1 MMTRSSLDC
10 SEHEKDMTT
19 TRTDSPEETLALG
32 RRLSSI
38 LRPGDVVLL
47 GGRLGTGKT
56 LLTAGIAEGLGVP
69 DPIASPTFVIARVY
83 LDGFLPLV
91 HADVYRL
98 GSILEFE
105 DLDLEETAASG
116 VLVIEWGEAIE
127 DAVSPDRLV
136 IEIEID
142 GETGR
147 QFRFLPHGAW
157 LNRPLE
163 GIA

>member
-1 MMTRSSLDC
+1 MI
-10 SEHEKDMTT
+10 T
-19 TRTDSPEETLALG
+19 TRTDSPADTLALG
-32 RRLSSI
+32 RRLASVMI
-38 LRPGDVVLL
+38 PGDVVLL

-56 LLTAGIAEGLGVP
+56 LLTGGIAEGLGISDQV
-69 DPIASPTFVIARVY
+69 ASPTFVIARVY
-83 LDGFLPLV
+83 RDGFLPLV

-105 DLDLEETAASG
+105 DLDLEETALSG

-147 QFRFLPHGAW
+147 QFRFIPHGSW
-157 LNRPLE
+157 VDRSLE
-163 GIA
+163 GVV

>member
-1 MMTRSSLDC
+1 MGVSAPGRPFSPRASLRG
-10 SEHEKDMTT
+10 SES
-19 TRTDSPEETLALG
+19 R
-32 RRLSSI
+32 I
-38 LRPGDVVLL
+38 
-47 GGRLGTGKT
+47 
-56 LLTAGIAEGLGVP
+56 
-69 DPIASPTFVIARVY
+69 PIASPTFVIARVY

-147 QFRFLPHGAW
+147 QFRFLPHGSW
-157 LNRPLE
+157 LDRPLE
-163 GIA
+163 GVV

>member
-1 MMTRSSLDC
+1 MTPSNSDS
-10 SEHEKDMTT
+10 SEHETRMIT
-19 TRTDSPEETLALG
+19 TRTDSPAETLALG
-32 RRLSSI
+32 RRLASVLI
-38 LRPGDVVLL
+38 PGDVVLL

-56 LLTAGIAEGLGVP
+56 LLTGGIAEGLGIP
-69 DPIASPTFVIARVY
+69 DQVASPTFVIARVY
-83 LDGFLPLV
+83 RDGFLPLV

-105 DLDLEETAASG
+105 DLDLEETAAAG

-127 DAVSPDRLV
+127 EAVSPNRLV

-147 QFRFLPHGAW
+147 SFRFIPHGSWAG
-157 LNRPLE
+157 RSLE
-163 GIA
+163 GIV

>member
-1 MMTRSSLDC
+1 MI
-10 SEHEKDMTT
+10 T
-19 TRTDSPEETLALG
+19 TRTESPEETLALG
-32 RRLSSI
+32 RRLSSV

-56 LLTAGIAEGLGVP
+56 LLTAGIADGLGVP
-69 DPIASPTFVIARVY
+69 DAVSSPTFVIARVY

-127 DAVSPDRLV
+127 DAVSSDRLV

-142 GETGR
+142 GDTGR
-147 QFRFLPHGAW
+147 QFRFLPRGSW

-163 GIA
+163 EVI

>member
-1 MMTRSSLDC
+1 
-10 SEHEKDMTT
+10 MTT

-38 LRPGDVVLL
+38 LKPGDVVLL

-83 LDGFLPLV
+83 SDGFLPLV

-116 VLVIEWGEAIE
+116 VLVVEWGEAIE
-127 DAVSPDRLV
+127 DAVSADRLV

-142 GETGR
+142 GETAR
-147 QFRFLPHGAW
+147 EFRFLPHGSW
-157 LNRPLE
+157 LTRPLE
-163 GIA
+163 GVV

>member
-1 MMTRSSLDC
+1 MMTRSSSDS
-10 SEHEKDMTT
+10 SEHETRMIT
-19 TRTDSPEETLALG
+19 TRTDSPDETLALG
-32 RRLSSI
+32 RRLSSV
-38 LRPGDVVLL
+38 LGPGDVVLL

-105 DLDLEETAASG
+105 DLDLEETAANG

-127 DAVSPDRLV
+127 DAVAPDRLV

-147 QFRFLPHGAW
+147 ELRFIPHGAW
-157 LNRPLE
+157 LDRPLE
-163 GIA
+163 GVI

>member
-1 MMTRSSLDC
+1 MI
-10 SEHEKDMTT
+10 T
-19 TRTDSPEETLALG
+19 TRTDSPAETLALG
-32 RRLSSI
+32 RRLAAVLI
-38 LRPGDVVLL
+38 PGDVVLL

-56 LLTAGIAEGLGVP
+56 LLTSGIAEGLGIP
-69 DPIASPTFVIARVY
+69 DQVASPTFVIARVY
-83 LDGFLPLV
+83 RDGFLPLV

-105 DLDLEETAASG
+105 DLDLEETASSG

-127 DAVSPDRLV
+127 EAVSPDRLV

-147 QFRFLPHGAW
+147 QFRFIPNGSW
-157 LNRPLE
+157 VDRSLE

>member
-1 MMTRSSLDC
+1 MTRSSWVS
-10 SEHEKDMTT
+10 SEHETHMTT
-19 TRTDSPEETLALG
+19 TRTDSPEETLSLG

-38 LRPGDVVLL
+38 LGPGDVVLL

-105 DLDLEETAASG
+105 DLDL
-116 VLVIEWGEAIE
+116 
-127 DAVSPDRLV
+127 
-136 IEIEID
+136 
-142 GETGR
+142 
-147 QFRFLPHGAW
+147 
-157 LNRPLE
+157 
-163 GIA
+163 

>member
-1 MMTRSSLDC
+1 MI
-10 SEHEKDMTT
+10 T
-19 TRTDSPEETLALG
+19 TRTDSPDETLALG
-32 RRLSSI
+32 RRLSSV
-38 LRPGDVVLL
+38 LGPGDVVLL

-105 DLDLEETAASG
+105 DLDLEETAANG

-127 DAVSPDRLV
+127 DAVAPDRLV

-147 QFRFLPHGAW
+147 EFRFIPHGAW
-157 LNRPLE
+157 FDRPLE
-163 GIA
+163 GVI

>member
-1 MMTRSSLDC
+1 MI
-10 SEHEKDMTT
+10 T

-32 RRLSSI
+32 RRLSSV

-56 LLTAGIAEGLGVP
+56 LLTAGIADGLGVP
-69 DPIASPTFVIARVY
+69 DPIVSPTFVIARVY

-98 GSILEFE
+98 SSILEFE
-105 DLDLEETAASG
+105 DLDLEETAARG
-116 VLVIEWGEAIE
+116 VLVVEWGEAIE

-147 QFRFLPHGAW
+147 QFRLLPHGSW

-163 GIA
+163 GVV

>member
-1 MMTRSSLDC
+1 
-10 SEHEKDMTT
+10 MTT

-38 LRPGDVVLL
+38 LGPGDVVLL

-147 QFRFLPHGAW
+147 LFRFLPHGSW
-157 LNRPLE
+157 LDRPLE
-163 GIA
+163 GVT

>member
-1 MMTRSSLDC
+1 
-10 SEHEKDMTT
+10 MTT
-19 TRTDSPEETLALG
+19 TRTDSPAETLALG
-32 RRLSSI
+32 RRLASVLI
-38 LRPGDVVLL
+38 PGDVVLL

-56 LLTAGIAEGLGVP
+56 LLTGGIAEGLGISDQVV
-69 DPIASPTFVIARVY
+69 SPTFVIARVY
-83 LDGFLPLV
+83 RDGFLPLV

-116 VLVIEWGEAIE
+116 VLVIEWGAAIE
-127 DAVSPDRLV
+127 EAVSPNRLV

-147 QFRFLPHGAW
+147 RFQFIPHGSW
-157 LNRPLE
+157 VGRSLE
-163 GIA
+163 GIV

>member
-1 MMTRSSLDC
+1 MI
-10 SEHEKDMTT
+10 T
-19 TRTDSPEETLALG
+19 TRTDTPAETLALG
-32 RRLSSI
+32 RRLASV
-38 LRPGDVVLL
+38 LAPGDIVLL

-56 LLTAGIAEGLGVP
+56 LLTAGIAEGLGVT
-69 DPIASPTFVIARVY
+69 DPIVSPTFVIARVY

-116 VLVIEWGEAIE
+116 VLVIEWGEAVE
-127 DAVSPDRLV
+127 DAIAEDRLV

-142 GETGR
+142 GESAR
-147 QFRFLPHGAW
+147 RFRFLPHGSW
-157 LNRPLE
+157 MERSLE
-163 GIA
+163 EVV